1 MQTLYC
7 ISRDLQ
13 FENKIPR
20 STRDDVNLTFQN
32 GVDVQFQKKDK
43 EMNEKRDELKTLC
56 FREGRGTS
64 ANTLMQQQQQYILYS
79 ARKYRRVSSVHTRAA
94 E

>member
-13 FENKIPR
+13 FENKILR

-56 FREGRGTS
+56 FRKGRE
-64 ANTLMQQQQQYILYS
+64 
-79 ARKYRRVSSVHTRAA
+79 RKHFNAAAAAAVHIIQR
-94 E
+94 